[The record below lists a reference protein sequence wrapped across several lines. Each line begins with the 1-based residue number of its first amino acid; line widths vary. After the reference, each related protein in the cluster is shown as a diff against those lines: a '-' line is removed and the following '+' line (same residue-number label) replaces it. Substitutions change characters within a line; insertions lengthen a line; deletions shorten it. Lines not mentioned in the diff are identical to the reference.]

1 VSERITFG
9 DRKVWDIWLKGVSVI
24 CTVAVLPGI
33 GWAFSVHQQ
42 LGELDGRVRLL
53 AAQLESDRRG
63 SAAILDELRSLRTSV
78 DTMRADV
85 LQRITRVET
94 KLESR

>member
-9 DRKVWDIWLKGVSVI
+9 DRRGWDVWLKLASII
-24 CTVAVLPGI
+24 CTVIVVPGA
-33 GWAFSVHQQ
+33 GWAVSVHQQ
-42 LGELDGRVRLL
+42 IGELDGRVRLL
-53 AAQLESDRRG
+53 SAQLESDRRG

-94 KLESR
+94 KLEAR

>member
-1 VSERITFG
+1 MSERITFG
-9 DRKVWDIWLKGVSVI
+9 DRRGWDVWLKLASVV
-24 CTVAVLPGI
+24 CTVIVVPGA
-33 GWAFSVHQQ
+33 GWAVNVHQQ

-53 AAQLESDRRG
+53 AAQLDSDRRS

-78 DTMRADV
+78 DGMRSDL

>member
-9 DRKVWDIWLKGVSVI
+9 DRRGWDVWLKLASVV
-24 CTVAVLPGI
+24 CTVIVVPGA
-33 GWAFSVHQQ
+33 GWAVNVHQQ

-53 AAQLESDRRG
+53 AAQLDSDRR
-63 SAAILDELRSLRTSV
+63 SASAILEELRGLRSSV
-78 DTMRADV
+78 DAMRADV

-94 KLESR
+94 KLEAR